1 MSKHTRPV
9 FPRQRRQAE
18 ALGERLALARLR
30 RQVPQTEMA
39 ERMGIARQTLI
50 KLEAGDPSVG
60 LSVLRRALDVLG
72 LSGDIDGLA
81 ADDQIG
87 RRLEDLRLSRAPR
100 RRGPSR
106 SVR

>member
-1 MSKHTRPV
+1 
-9 FPRQRRQAE
+9 
-18 ALGERLALARLR
+18 
-30 RQVPQTEMA
+30 MA

-60 LSVLRRALDVLG
+60 LSVLLRALDVLG